1 MPIGTTNEHSKRLAE
16 RLASP
21 YSCTSAGSQN
31 KSRPSLNS
39 SSDRL
44 YSGSDSKSID
54 NVSSISI
61 GTSTA
66 DFWNGNSSGSNSG
79 SNSGTPK

>member
-31 KSRPSLNS
+31 KSKPSLNS
-39 SSDRL
+39 SSGNRL

-79 SNSGTPK
+79 TPK